1 MLYIHC
7 RLPFFCSLSRHK
19 GRESMTMGNHLWRG
33 LESERNKVDL
43 RFHQKSDRPTA
54 GMNNEIWSKMQAYLK
69 AREAD

>member
-1 MLYIHC
+1 
-7 RLPFFCSLSRHK
+7 
-19 GRESMTMGNHLWRG
+19 MTMGNHLWRG